1 MMCNA
6 NFTKK
11 ASSENLVLAGRAKG
25 MMAERL
31 AVSEAKLMK
40 LHHDE
45 VIQNLVEIKM
55 ELAQSRFEAL
65 ELQVTTLSC
74 SGSVC
79 SNPIVKLLQ
88 RKPTTRQRVVFRAWM

>member
-1 MMCNA
+1 MND
-6 NFTKK
+6 
-11 ASSENLVLAGRAKG
+11 SLLVWHAGRAKG

-45 VIQNLVEIKM
+45 VIKHLVDIKT

-65 ELQVTTLSC
+65 ELQVNVCAQAVTLEH
-74 SGSVC
+74 
-79 SNPIVKLLQ
+79 
-88 RKPTTRQRVVFRAWM
+88 R